1 MRGAPA
7 VRGGG
12 PDEAAPTP
20 CKEGG
25 EGLGKHIGIIG
36 VSPEGSSICYRM
48 VGKRASEVADPGAR
62 PTVSLHNLPFSS
74 YVDAMREGDW
84 ERVADMLRRSAGTL
98 AEAGADFCILP
109 DNVTHHALPMA
120 SAASPIPFLNMIEI
134 AADAIVANGCQH
146 VGLIG
151 TKWVVR
157 GSTYQTL
164 LGIRGIKLHVPR
176 EDDAET
182 IDRIIFHEAI
192 YGRVRDQSLGEVAA
206 VIESLA
212 AKGCEAIVLGASE
225 AGMMLR
231 HERMPLPV
239 FDPVEM
245 LAEAAV
251 SQALSEASV
260 AS

>member
-1 MRGAPA
+1 MA
-7 VRGGG
+7 
-12 PDEAAPTP
+12 
-20 CKEGG
+20 
-25 EGLGKHIGIIG
+25 KHIGIVG

-48 VGKRASEVADPGAR
+48 VGKRAAEVSDPERR
-62 PTVSLHNLPFSS
+62 PTISLHNLPFSS
-74 YVDAMREGDW
+74 YVDALRVDDW
-84 ERVADMLRRSAGTL
+84 ARVADMLRRSASTL

-120 SAASPIPFLNMIEI
+120 SAASPIPFLNMIEL
-134 AADAIVANGCQH
+134 AADAIVANGCEH

-164 LGIRGIKLHVPR
+164 LGIRGVKLHVPT
-176 EDDAET
+176 EADAET
-182 IDRIIFHEAI
+182 IDRIIFDEAI
-192 YGRVRDQSLGEVAA
+192 YGRVRDKSLADVAA
-206 VIESLA
+206 IIERLA
-212 AKGCEAIVLGASE
+212 DKGCEAVVLGASE

-231 HERMPLPV
+231 HERMPLPI

-245 LAEAAV
+245 LASAAV
-251 SQALSEASV
+251 SYALQEASV